1 MGLEGCAYISAV
13 EDEPVVSIMDYLCR
27 EIAGEKTMAFA
38 PGKGMRVMLSTIT
51 VFIVCCAET
60 ADGIRESAAHKESSI
75 IYMCANRRL
84 FWLICLLF
92 SIFRLIKFLLV

>member
-1 MGLEGCAYISAV
+1 MNFTTPAV
-13 EDEPVVSIMDYLCR
+13 SEVVPLIKELSV
-27 EIAGEKTMAFA
+27 EKTMAFA

-60 ADGIRESAAHKESSI
+60 TDGIRESAAHKESSI

-92 SIFRLIKFLLV
+92 SIFRPIKFLLV